1 MSHALIW
8 TELDPNNI
16 SAEQTHEVPFAGFG
30 TIVAGTWNKRLF
42 KLNWINSSVE
52 DVKLSLDDEYADI
65 YTSSHFPQIAKNQ
78 NLKFLEDLGF
88 EVRMTTLD
96 GYVVNQLADANIA
109 TNVNISTGTLS
120 GVNKLLAPQYVD
132 GVKID
137 PASKILVKSQTS
149 AIENGLYKVSVI
161 DPASSNSLKFYNA
174 DEILYAG
181 KIVSIGGSSWFSYLK
196 NYAPFEFASYGSTD
210 VTWVDRSTTYKLKD
224 VQAASSS
231 SLIYN
236 GSGISLTTDSID
248 GYSLNLNDRVL
259 IKSQNTKSQNGIY
272 FVSSLYATDAN
283 TLVDPRNSTDSADNF
298 WDLAVSYINNNVPVS
313 LQILHGNT
321 YGGKY
326 YRYYSATAN
335 TTGSGTTAN
344 LSWTDSTHF
353 YGSTSADFYYEI
365 SSSSGILFTTGT
377 GNAGILRS
385 TPNLISGNGGTNF
398 SLIAGHTVLVKHNLN
413 TAYSGVYTVVNPGDS
428 GTASS
433 GYWQRKT
440 SFDTVAEFVPT
451 VVKTTNNKSS
461 VTGGEFFYL
470 NRSNTYQSNYTLNV
484 DGISITDRYQPYIY
498 EPVTNLATS
507 KITNF
512 NSINISSFASGG
524 IAISQRVLVTNQF
537 PNYSENGIYIVQ
549 DSGLGSTFGL
559 SYNSGFSISRG
570 ALATSAGIAAT
581 FFLYASGNSTAVG
594 STDIKWVNITN
605 APTVK
610 ITATTTVD
618 KFTSGTYINELD
630 FDTTV
635 GTGATVLV
643 NTTNNKIN
651 GIYSATLGNA
661 TKAQF
666 DYNSGLQNFV
676 LNIYK
681 NILTTSN
688 VNYTV
693 SPNLREQIK
702 AKYIASS
709 IASTEYGNVYVPE
722 INFPATSNYSDYFT
736 NGNGSALLQDL
747 EMDWY
752 DQNFQTY
759 TVRGVYYA
767 SSTAGLPISA
777 GTAISTG
784 IYNGSTYIQIKPGE
798 DVLFYIGSGNAST
811 HSYNGIYR
819 ARKVS
824 TGTSVY
830 FEKHEDFNFT
840 TKFESNT
847 NLKSHASPYERPTK
861 VVVDHGYFIAGS
873 SFSFD
878 RVYMQGALGYNVRTS
893 ALGSSAIAPDDN
905 NQYHAGSEIYV
916 KDSQI
921 FLTRDYDNLHNFANL
936 APIQH
941 FLSGLMS
948 TYDKINKDMLVVNR
962 GQQLYSLRSGSLV
975 RYYYELGDRVIYQ
988 DPLEDTYN
996 SNVRSSTNGI
1006 YQIVNIDASSWTYY
1020 LRKVKHMATNGHL
1033 DHAKRL
1039 KLHSNN
1045 ILTDVSLSLVAYEG
1059 LGSTYTF
1066 STDNYPTG
1074 NSAEPN
1080 MDVIVY
1086 NSITGAATTYHIDD
1100 DFIYSSLTGILTPLS
1115 SLGSS
1120 NDELVVYLYSS
1131 HLIPRYNQ
1139 INKSLYNRN
1148 YNVNQVLKDKSQFN
1162 TTSVK
1167 SGTGWTAEKSYFL
1180 IHNSVGNAT
1189 STDTLYNRDRKNW
1202 FNEFDSSLKYHTYI
1216 NHIAGVG
1223 QTIDYFFARR
1233 LSSDGYYLSAG
1244 NASSSTFVDTGLV
1257 EPGTGLSTGLFVGPI
1272 YLEKNKYSSSGYAST
1287 TWFTDYALSATNNV
1301 LVLSNTSAILSTTD
1315 RSSYFNN
1322 KNISTTKTSAGKSD
1336 TKIYTFAS
1344 TGYSSV
1350 NLTYHSSFA
1359 NPLPTIK
1366 ASAGINTYFLYF
1378 DPDATDRATDSRSW
1392 LNIADSAIYSCNT
1405 STTANISDLT
1415 NLGSN
1420 SLNGYSLSNG
1430 NLILVNN
1437 QTDKKQN
1444 GIYSV
1449 VSNAIYKLTRAED
1462 FNSSS
1467 HIRNLGRVSYGN
1479 QIFELLLPSGSYT
1492 LGSTDLIWNLVG
1504 TGYTI
1509 DVMAVTSTNYSSGT
1523 AATNFPDTIDS
1534 YLLSNNDKVFLLG
1547 QSSNVEKYVGRLKK
1561 NLQPQLSRVAEGGSG
1576 NTAQFSITN
1585 CFATDTNRNKSYELY
1600 FDPSQ
1605 TTLGTHDISWFERN
1619 YINNYVSASTAST
1632 TNYDITLTP
1641 DWTTV
1646 IPGSRVLLKNQ
1657 SNAKENGIYVI
1668 DNEKSY
1674 FLTRNEDL
1682 DEDYE
1687 FSSNRKVYVLSGNN
1701 NSGYYGLSYDENLT
1715 PAIDVTSLFWN
1726 KVNEVQYLNNC
1737 NCATTASNTD
1747 IDLSNPPT
1755 SIDGVTLEKNYRILV
1770 KNQDSNKEQN
1780 GIYVLTDTKN
1790 KIWQRSSDLDSS
1802 EKLVPQLSTQITSGS
1817 SNGSKIYRIVL
1828 PVPNTITNIQ
1838 ATSYT
1843 LETTDIEWN
1852 EVSASGLFNSSPETW
1867 QKIGTGTSNTFNLGS
1882 YSMDSSTISSS
1893 KRIGIAIKVPSASTL
1908 SNNLITENG
1917 KVRNIRFKVEYK
1929 TKED

>member
-52 DVKLSLDDEYADI
+52 DVKISLDDNYADI

-78 NLKFLEDLGF
+78 NLKFIEDLGF
-88 EVRMTTLD
+88 EVRMTPLD
-96 GYVVNQLADANIA
+96 GYVVNQLADAKVASNI
-109 TNVNISTGTLS
+109 NIPTGTLS
-120 GVNKLLAPQYVD
+120 GVSKLLAPLYID

-137 PASKILVKSQTS
+137 SDTKILVKSQTS
-149 AIENGLYKVSVI
+149 AAENGLYKVSVV
-161 DPASSNSLKFYNA
+161 DPASTNSLKFYNA

-181 KIVSIGGSSWFSYLK
+181 KIVSIGSSSWFSYLK
-196 NYAPFEFASYGSTD
+196 NYSPFEFAAYGSTD

-231 SLIYN
+231 NLFYN
-236 GSGISLTTDSID
+236 GSGISLTTDAVD
-248 GYSLNLNDRVL
+248 GYSVNQNDRIL
-259 IKSQNTKSQNGIY
+259 IKNQTTKSQNGIY
-272 FVSSLYATDAN
+272 YVSSLYATDSN
-283 TLVDPRNSTDSADNF
+283 TLVDTRSSTNSADNF
-298 WDLAVSYINNNVPVS
+298 WDLAVSYIKNNVPVS

-326 YRYYSATAN
+326 YRYYSATAS

-344 LSWTDSTHF
+344 LLWTDATHF
-353 YGSTSADFYYEI
+353 YGSSTTDFYYEV

-398 SLIAGHTVLVKHNLN
+398 NVLAGHTVLVKHSNS
-413 TAYSGVYTVVNPGDS
+413 AYSGVYTVINPGDS

-433 GYWQRKT
+433 GFWQRNT
-440 SFDTVAEFVPT
+440 SFDTVGEFVPT

-461 VTGGEFFYL
+461 VTGSEFFYL
-470 NRSNTYQSNYTLNV
+470 NRSNTYQSNYTLNT
-484 DGISITDRYQPYIY
+484 DEISITDRYQPYIY
-498 EPVTNLATS
+498 EPVTNFTTS
-507 KITNF
+507 RITNF
-512 NSINISSFASGG
+512 NKINISSFASGG
-524 IAISQRVLVTNQF
+524 IAISQRVLVSNQF
-537 PNYSENGIYIVQ
+537 PNYTENGIYIVQ

-559 SYNSGFSISRG
+559 VYNSAFSINRG

-581 FFLYASGNSTAVG
+581 YFLYASGTSTGAG
-594 STDIKWVNITN
+594 STDVKWVNITN
-605 APTVK
+605 APVVK

-630 FDTTV
+630 FDSTI
-635 GTGATVLV
+635 GTGATILV
-643 NTTNNKIN
+643 NTTNEKIN

-661 TKAQF
+661 TKAKF
-666 DYNSGLQNFV
+666 NYNSGLQNFV

-688 VNYTV
+688 TNYTV

-709 IASTEYGNVYVPE
+709 IASTEYGNVFVPE

-777 GTAISTG
+777 GTAISSG
-784 IYNGSTYIQIKPGE
+784 IYNGSTYVQIKPGE

-840 TKFESNT
+840 TKFESGT

-873 SFSFD
+873 SFSYN
-878 RVYMQGALGYNVRTS
+878 RVYMQGIVGYNVRTS
-893 ALGSSAIAPDDN
+893 ALGSSAITPDDN
-905 NQYHAGSEIYV
+905 NQYHAGSEIFV
-916 KDSQI
+916 KDSEI

-936 APIQH
+936 APVQH
-941 FLSGLMS
+941 FLAGAMS
-948 TYDKINKDMLVVNR
+948 TYDKINKDMLIVNR

-988 DPLEDTYN
+988 DASEDTYN
-996 SNVRSSTNGI
+996 SNVRTSTNGI
-1006 YQIVNIDASSWTYY
+1006 YQIVNIDTSSWTYY

-1045 ILTDVSLSLVAYEG
+1045 VLTDVSLSLVSYEG
-1059 LGSTYTF
+1059 LGTTYTF
-1066 STDNYPTG
+1066 STNNYPTG
-1074 NSAEPN
+1074 NSAAAN

-1100 DFIYSSLTGILTPLS
+1100 DFIYSSTTGVLTPFS
-1115 SLGSS
+1115 ALGAST
-1120 NDELVVYLYSS
+1120 DELVVYLYSS
-1131 HLIPRYNQ
+1131 HLTPRYNQ
-1139 INKSLYNRN
+1139 PKKSLYNRN
-1148 YNVNQVLKDKSQFN
+1148 YNVNQVLRDKSQLNSLN
-1162 TTSVK
+1162 TK

-1180 IHNSVGNAT
+1180 IHNTVGNAT
-1189 STDTLYNRDRKNW
+1189 TTDTLYNRDRKNW
-1202 FNEFDSSLKYHTYI
+1202 FNELDNSLKYHTYI
-1216 NHIAGVG
+1216 NHIVGVG

-1244 NASSSTFVDTGLV
+1244 NATSSTFVDTGLI
-1257 EPGTGLSTGLFVGPI
+1257 EPGTGLSTGLFVGPL

-1287 TWFTDYALSATNNV
+1287 SWFNDYSLTASNNV
-1301 LVLSNTSAILSTTD
+1301 LVLTNTSAILSTTD
-1315 RSSYFNN
+1315 RSSYYNN
-1322 KNISTTKTSAGKSD
+1322 KNVSTTKTIAGKSD

-1350 NLTYHSSFA
+1350 SLTYHSSFT
-1359 NPLPTIK
+1359 NPLSAIK

-1378 DPDATDRATDSRSW
+1378 DPNATDRSSDSRSW
-1392 LNIADSAIYSCNT
+1392 LNIADSTVFSCDIST
-1405 STTANISDLT
+1405 SSNISDFT

-1420 SLNGYSLSNG
+1420 KINGYTISNG
-1430 NLILVNN
+1430 NLVLVKD

-1449 VSNAIYKLTRAED
+1449 VSNTIYKLTRAED

-1467 HIRNLGRVSYGN
+1467 HIRSLGRVSYGN
-1479 QIFELLLPSGSYT
+1479 QAYELLLPSGSYT

-1504 TGYTI
+1504 SGYTI
-1509 DVMAVTSTNYSSGT
+1509 DVMAVTNTNYSSGT
-1523 AATNFPDTIDS
+1523 AATNFPDTVDS
-1534 YLLSNNDKVFLLG
+1534 FALSNNDKVLLLG
-1547 QSSNVEKYVGRLKK
+1547 QSSNAEKYVGRLSK
-1561 NLQPQLSRVAEGGSG
+1561 NLQPQLSRVTEGGSG
-1576 NTAQFSITN
+1576 NSSYFSITN
-1585 CFATDTNRNKSYELY
+1585 CFVTDTNRNKIYELY
-1600 FDPSQ
+1600 FNPAE

-1619 YINNYVSASTAST
+1619 YLSNYVAASTAST
-1632 TNYDITLTP
+1632 TNYNISSSP
-1641 DWTTV
+1641 DWSTV
-1646 IPGSRVLLKNQ
+1646 TAGSRVLLKNQ
-1657 SNAKENGIYVI
+1657 SNAKENGLYVI
-1668 DNEKSY
+1668 DNEKSF
-1674 FLTRNEDL
+1674 FLTRNDDL
-1682 DEDYE
+1682 DEDSE
-1687 FSSNRKVYVLSGNN
+1687 FSSNRKVHVLSGNN
-1701 NSGYYGLSYDENLT
+1701 NTGYYGLSYNEAIT
-1715 PAIDVTSLFWN
+1715 PAINTTSMYWT
-1726 KVNEVQYLNNC
+1726 KVNEVQYLDDC

-1747 IDLSNPPT
+1747 IDLTNPPT
-1755 SIDGVTLEKNYRILV
+1755 SIDGVTLEKNYRVLV

-1780 GIYVLTDTKN
+1780 GIYVVTDTKN
-1790 KIWQRSSDLDSS
+1790 KIWQRSSDLNSN
-1802 EKLVPQLSTQITSGS
+1802 EKLVPQLSTQILSGS

-1828 PVPNTITNIQ
+1828 PIPSTITNTQ
-1838 ATSYT
+1838 ATAYT
-1843 LETTDIEWN
+1843 LETTEVEWN

-1882 YSMDSSTISSS
+1882 YSMDSSSVSSS

>member
-8 TELDPNNI
+8 TELNPNNI

-52 DVKLSLDDEYADI
+52 DVKISLDDNYADI

-78 NLKFLEDLGF
+78 NLKFIEDLGF
-88 EVRMTTLD
+88 EVRMTPLD
-96 GYVVNQLADANIA
+96 GYVVNQLADAKVASNNNIP
-109 TNVNISTGTLS
+109 TGTLS
-120 GVNKLLAPQYVD
+120 GVSKLLAPQYID
-132 GVKID
+132 GIKID
-137 PASKILVKSQTS
+137 SDTKILVKSQTTAS
-149 AIENGLYKVSVI
+149 ENGLYKVSVV

-181 KIVSIGGSSWFSYLK
+181 KIVSIGSSSWFSHLK
-196 NYAPFEFASYGSTD
+196 NYSPFEFAAYGSTD
-210 VTWVDRSTTYKLKD
+210 VTWVDRSTTYRLRD

-231 SLIYN
+231 NLFYN
-236 GSGISLTTDSID
+236 GSGISLTTDSVD
-248 GYSLNLNDRVL
+248 GYSVVQNDRIL
-259 IKSQNTKSQNGIY
+259 IKNQTTKSQNGIY
-272 FVSSLYATDAN
+272 FVSSLYATDSN
-283 TLVDPRNSTDSADNF
+283 TLVDTRNSTNSADNF
-298 WDLAVSYINNNVPVS
+298 WDLAVSYIKNNVPVS

-326 YRYYSATAN
+326 YRYYSSTAS
-335 TTGSGTTAN
+335 TTGSGSTAD
-344 LSWTDSTHF
+344 LLWTDATHF
-353 YGSTSADFYYEI
+353 YGSTTTDFYYEI

-398 SLIAGHTVLVKHNLN
+398 NVLAGHTVLVKHSN
-413 TAYSGVYTVVNPGDS
+413 TAYSGVYTVINPGDS

-433 GYWQRKT
+433 GFWQRNT
-440 SFDTVAEFVPT
+440 SFDTVGEFVPT

-461 VTGGEFFYL
+461 ITGSEFFYL
-470 NRSNTYQSNYTLNV
+470 NRSNTFQSNYTLNT

-498 EPVTNLATS
+498 EPVTNITTS
-507 KITNF
+507 RITDF
-512 NSINISSFASGG
+512 NKINISSFASGG
-524 IAISQRVLVTNQF
+524 IAISQRVLVSNQF
-537 PNYSENGIYIVQ
+537 PNYAENGIYLVQ

-559 SYNSGFSISRG
+559 VYNSAFSINRG

-581 FFLYASGNSTAVG
+581 YFLYASGTSTGAG
-594 STDIKWVNITN
+594 ATDVKWVNITN
-605 APTVK
+605 APIVK

-618 KFTSGTYINELD
+618 RITSGTYINELD
-630 FDTTV
+630 FDSTI
-635 GTGATVLV
+635 GTGATILV

-661 TKAQF
+661 TKAKF

-709 IASTEYGNVYVPE
+709 IASTEYGNVFVPE

-777 GTAISTG
+777 GTAISSG
-784 IYNGSTYIQIKPGE
+784 IYNGSTYVQIRPGE

-819 ARKVS
+819 ARRVAA
-824 TGTSVY
+824 GTSVF

-840 TKFESNT
+840 TKFESGT

-878 RVYMQGALGYNVRTS
+878 RVYMQGIVGYNVRTS
-893 ALGSSAIAPDDN
+893 ALGSSAITPDDI
-905 NQYHAGSEIYV
+905 NQYHAGSEIFV
-916 KDSQI
+916 KDSEI

-936 APIQH
+936 APVQH
-941 FLSGLMS
+941 FLTGAMS
-948 TYDKINKDMLVVNR
+948 TYDKINKDMLIVNR

-975 RYYYELGDRVIYQ
+975 RYYYEIGDRVIYQ
-988 DPLEDTYN
+988 DSSEDIYN

-1006 YQIVNIDASSWTYY
+1006 YQIVNIDTSSWTYY

-1045 ILTDVSLSLVAYEG
+1045 ILTDVSLSLVSYEG
-1059 LGSTYTF
+1059 LGTTYTF

-1074 NSAEPN
+1074 NSAAAN

-1086 NSITGAATTYHIDD
+1086 NSVTGAATTYHIDD
-1100 DFIYSSLTGILTPLS
+1100 DFVYSSTTGVLTPFS
-1115 SLGSS
+1115 ALGAST
-1120 NDELVVYLYSS
+1120 DELVVYLYSS
-1131 HLIPRYNQ
+1131 HLTPRYNQ
-1139 INKSLYNRN
+1139 PKKSLYNRN
-1148 YNVNQVLKDKSQFN
+1148 YNVNQVLRDKSQFN
-1162 TTSVK
+1162 SLSTK
-1167 SGTGWTAEKSYFL
+1167 SGTGWTAEKAYFL
-1180 IHNSVGNAT
+1180 IHNTVGNAT
-1189 STDTLYNRDRKNW
+1189 TTDTLYNRDRKNW
-1202 FNEFDSSLKYHTYI
+1202 FNELDNSLKYHTYI
-1216 NHIAGVG
+1216 NHIVGVG

-1244 NASSSTFVDTGLV
+1244 NATSSTFIDTGLI
-1257 EPGTGLSTGLFVGPI
+1257 EPGTGLSTGLFVGPL

-1287 TWFTDYALSATNNV
+1287 SWFTDYTLTATDNV
-1301 LVLSNTSAILSTTD
+1301 LVLTNTSAILSTTD
-1315 RSSYFNN
+1315 RSSYYNN
-1322 KNISTTKTSAGKSD
+1322 KDISTTKTTAGKSD

-1350 NLTYHSSFA
+1350 SLAYLSSFT
-1359 NPLPTIK
+1359 NPLSAIK

-1378 DPDATDRATDSRSW
+1378 DPDATDRASDSRSW
-1392 LNIADSAIYSCNT
+1392 LNIADSTVFACNVST
-1405 STTANISDLT
+1405 SSNISDFT

-1420 SLNGYSLSNG
+1420 SINGYSISNG
-1430 NLILVNN
+1430 NLVLVKD

-1467 HIRNLGRVSYGN
+1467 HIRSLGRVSYGN
-1479 QIFELLLPSGSYT
+1479 QTYELLLPSGSYT

-1509 DVMAVTSTNYSSGT
+1509 DVMAVTNSNYSSGT
-1523 AATNFPDTIDS
+1523 AATNFPDTVDS
-1534 YLLSNNDKVFLLG
+1534 FTLSNNDKVLLLG
-1547 QSSNVEKYVGRLKK
+1547 QSSNAEKYVGRLSK
-1561 NLQPQLSRVAEGGSG
+1561 NLQPQLSRVTEGGSG
-1576 NTAQFSITN
+1576 NTSHFSITN
-1585 CFATDTNRNKSYELY
+1585 CFVTDTNRNKIYELY
-1600 FDPSQ
+1600 FNPSE
-1605 TTLGTHDISWFERN
+1605 TTLGTSDINWFERN
-1619 YINNYVSASTAST
+1619 YLANYVAASTAST

-1646 IPGSRVLLKNQ
+1646 TAGSRVLLKNQ
-1657 SNAKENGIYVI
+1657 SNPKQNGLYVI

-1682 DEDYE
+1682 DEDSE
-1687 FSSNRKVYVLSGNN
+1687 FSSNRKVHVLSGNN
-1701 NSGYYGLSYDENLT
+1701 NQGYYGLSYNEAVT
-1715 PAIDVTSLFWN
+1715 PAIDVTSMYWTL
-1726 KVNEVQYLNNC
+1726 VNEVQYLDDC

-1747 IDLSNPPT
+1747 IDLTNPPT

-1780 GIYVLTDTKN
+1780 GIYVVTDTKN
-1790 KIWQRSSDLDSS
+1790 KVWQRSSDLNSN
-1802 EKLVPQLSTQITSGS
+1802 EKLVPQLSTQILSGS

-1828 PVPNTITNIQ
+1828 PIPTTITNTQIT
-1838 ATSYT
+1838 AYT
-1843 LETTDIEWN
+1843 LETTEIEWN

-1882 YSMDSSTISSS
+1882 YSMDSSSISSS

>member
-52 DVKLSLDDEYADI
+52 DVKISLDDNYADI

-78 NLKFLEDLGF
+78 NLKFIEDLGF
-88 EVRMTTLD
+88 EVRMTPLD
-96 GYVVNQLADANIA
+96 GYVVNQLADAKVASNNNIP
-109 TNVNISTGTLS
+109 TGTLS
-120 GVNKLLAPQYVD
+120 GVSKLLAPLYID

-137 PASKILVKSQTS
+137 SDTKILVKSQTS
-149 AIENGLYKVSVI
+149 ASENGLYKVSVV
-161 DPASSNSLKFYNA
+161 DPASTNSLKFYNA

-181 KIVSIGGSSWFSYLK
+181 KIVSIGSSSWFSYLK
-196 NYAPFEFASYGSTD
+196 NYSPFEFAAYGSTD
-210 VTWVDRSTTYKLKD
+210 VTWVDRSTTYRLKD
-224 VQAASSS
+224 VQVASSS
-231 SLIYN
+231 NLFYN
-236 GSGISLTTDSID
+236 GSGISLTTDAVD
-248 GYSLNLNDRVL
+248 GYSVNQNDRIL
-259 IKSQNTKSQNGIY
+259 IKNQTTKSQNGIY
-272 FVSSLYATDAN
+272 YVSSLYATDSN
-283 TLVDPRNSTDSADNF
+283 TLVDTRSSTNSADNF
-298 WDLAVSYINNNVPVS
+298 WDLAVSYIKNNVPVS

-326 YRYYSATAN
+326 YRYYSSTAS
-335 TTGSGTTAN
+335 TTGSGSTAD
-344 LSWTDSTHF
+344 LLWTDATHF
-353 YGSTSADFYYEI
+353 YGSTTTDFYYEI

-398 SLIAGHTVLVKHNLN
+398 NVLAGHTVLVKHSNS
-413 TAYSGVYTVVNPGDS
+413 AYSGVYTVINPGDS

-433 GYWQRKT
+433 GYWQRNT
-440 SFDTVAEFVPT
+440 SFDTVGEFVPT
-451 VVKTTNNKSS
+451 VIKTTNNKSS
-461 VTGGEFFYL
+461 VTGSEFFYL
-470 NRSNTYQSNYTLNV
+470 NRSNTYQSNYTLNT

-498 EPVTNLATS
+498 EPVTNITTS
-507 KITNF
+507 RITDF
-512 NSINISSFASGG
+512 NKINISSFASGG
-524 IAISQRVLVTNQF
+524 IAISQRVLVSNQF
-537 PNYSENGIYIVQ
+537 PNYTENGIYIVQ

-559 SYNSGFSISRG
+559 VYNSAFSINRG

-581 FFLYASGNSTAVG
+581 YFLYASGTSTGAG
-594 STDIKWVNITN
+594 STDVKWVNITN
-605 APTVK
+605 APVVK

-618 KFTSGTYINELD
+618 RFTSGTYINELD
-630 FDTTV
+630 FDSTI
-635 GTGATVLV
+635 GTGATILV
-643 NTTNNKIN
+643 NTTNEKIN

-661 TKAQF
+661 TKAKF

-688 VNYTV
+688 TNYTV

-709 IASTEYGNVYVPE
+709 IASTEYGNVFVPE
-722 INFPATSNYSDYFT
+722 INFPATSNYSDYFS

-767 SSTAGLPISA
+767 STTAGLPISA
-777 GTAISTG
+777 GTAISSG
-784 IYNGSTYIQIKPGE
+784 IYNGSTYVQIKPGE

-840 TKFESNT
+840 TKFESGT

-873 SFSFD
+873 TFSYN
-878 RVYMQGALGYNVRTS
+878 RVYMQGIVGYNVRTS
-893 ALGSSAIAPDDN
+893 ALGSSAITPDDN
-905 NQYHAGSEIYV
+905 NQYHAGSEIFV
-916 KDSQI
+916 KDSEI

-936 APIQH
+936 APVQH
-941 FLSGLMS
+941 FLAGAMS
-948 TYDKINKDMLVVNR
+948 TYDKINKDMLIVNR

-988 DPLEDTYN
+988 DSSEDTYN
-996 SNVRSSTNGI
+996 SNVRTSTNGI
-1006 YQIVNIDASSWTYY
+1006 YQIVNIDTSSWTYY

-1045 ILTDVSLSLVAYEG
+1045 ILTDVSLSLVSYEG
-1059 LGSTYTF
+1059 LGTTYTF
-1066 STDNYPTG
+1066 STNNYPTG
-1074 NSAEPN
+1074 NSAAAN

-1100 DFIYSSLTGILTPLS
+1100 DFIYSPTTGVLTPFS
-1115 SLGSS
+1115 ALGAST
-1120 NDELVVYLYSS
+1120 DELVVYLYSS
-1131 HLIPRYNQ
+1131 HLTPRYNQ
-1139 INKSLYNRN
+1139 PKKSLYNRN
-1148 YNVNQVLKDKSQFN
+1148 YNVNQVLRDKSQFN
-1162 TTSVK
+1162 SINTK

-1180 IHNSVGNAT
+1180 IHNTVGNAT
-1189 STDTLYNRDRKNW
+1189 TTDTLYNRDRKNW
-1202 FNEFDSSLKYHTYI
+1202 FNELDSSLKYHTYI
-1216 NHIAGVG
+1216 DHIVGVG
-1223 QTIDYFFARR
+1223 QTIDYFFTRR

-1244 NASSSTFVDTGLV
+1244 NATSSTFIDTGLI
-1257 EPGTGLSTGLFVGPI
+1257 EPGTGLSTGLFVGPL

-1287 TWFTDYALSATNNV
+1287 SWFTDYTLTATNNV
-1301 LVLSNTSAILSTTD
+1301 LVLTNTSAILSTTD
-1315 RSSYFNN
+1315 RSSYYNN
-1322 KNISTTKTSAGKSD
+1322 KNVSTTKTTAGKSD

-1350 NLTYHSSFA
+1350 SLTYHSSFT
-1359 NPLPTIK
+1359 NPLSAIK

-1378 DPDATDRATDSRSW
+1378 DPDATDRSLDSRSW
-1392 LNIADSAIYSCNT
+1392 LNIADSIVFSCDIST
-1405 STTANISDLT
+1405 SSNISEFT

-1420 SLNGYSLSNG
+1420 KINGYTISNG
-1430 NLILVNN
+1430 NLVLVKD

-1449 VSNAIYKLTRAED
+1449 VSNTIYKLTRAED

-1467 HIRNLGRVSYGN
+1467 HIRSLGRVSYGN
-1479 QIFELLLPSGSYT
+1479 QSYELLLPSGSYT

-1504 TGYTI
+1504 SGYTI
-1509 DVMAVTSTNYSSGT
+1509 DVMAVTNTNYSSGT
-1523 AATNFPDTIDS
+1523 AATNFPDTVDS
-1534 YLLSNNDKVFLLG
+1534 FTLSNNDKVLLLG
-1547 QSSNVEKYVGRLKK
+1547 QSSNAEKYVGRLNK
-1561 NLQPQLSRVAEGGSG
+1561 NLQPQLSRVTEGGSG
-1576 NTAQFSITN
+1576 NSSYFSITN
-1585 CFATDTNRNKSYELY
+1585 CFVTDTNRNKIYELY
-1600 FDPSQ
+1600 FNPTE

-1619 YINNYVSASTAST
+1619 YLSNYVAASTAST
-1632 TNYDITLTP
+1632 TNYNISSTP
-1641 DWTTV
+1641 DWSTV
-1646 IPGSRVLLKNQ
+1646 TAGSRVLLKNQ
-1657 SNAKENGIYVI
+1657 SNAKENGLYVI
-1668 DNEKSY
+1668 DNEKSF
-1674 FLTRNEDL
+1674 FLTRNDDL
-1682 DEDYE
+1682 DEDSE
-1687 FSSNRKVYVLSGNN
+1687 FSSNRKVHVLSGNN
-1701 NSGYYGLSYDENLT
+1701 NTGYYGLSYNEAVT
-1715 PAIDVTSLFWN
+1715 PAINTTSLYWT
-1726 KVNEVQYLNNC
+1726 KVNEVQYLDDC

-1747 IDLSNPPT
+1747 IDLTNPPT
-1755 SIDGVTLEKNYRILV
+1755 SIDGVTLEKNYRVLV

-1780 GIYVLTDTKN
+1780 GIYVVTDTKN
-1790 KIWQRSSDLDSS
+1790 KIWQRSSDLNSNAN
-1802 EKLVPQLSTQITSGS
+1802 LVPQLSTQILSGS

-1828 PVPNTITNIQ
+1828 PIPSTITNTQIT
-1838 ATSYT
+1838 AYT
-1843 LETTDIEWN
+1843 LETTEIEWN

-1882 YSMDSSTISSS
+1882 YSMDSSSVSSS

>member
-8 TELDPNNI
+8 TELNPNNI

-52 DVKLSLDDEYADI
+52 DVKISLDDNYADI

-78 NLKFLEDLGF
+78 NLKFIEDLGF
-88 EVRMTTLD
+88 EVRMTPLD
-96 GYVVNQLADANIA
+96 GYVVNQLADAKVASNNNIP
-109 TNVNISTGTLS
+109 TGTLS
-120 GVNKLLAPQYVD
+120 GVSKLLAPQYID
-132 GVKID
+132 GIKID
-137 PASKILVKSQTS
+137 SDTKILVKSQTTAS
-149 AIENGLYKVSVI
+149 ENGLYKVSVV

-181 KIVSIGGSSWFSYLK
+181 KIVSIGSSSWFSHLK
-196 NYAPFEFASYGSTD
+196 NYSPFEFAAYGSTD
-210 VTWVDRSTTYKLKD
+210 VTWVDRSTTYRLRD

-231 SLIYN
+231 NLFYN
-236 GSGISLTTDSID
+236 GSGISLTTDSVD
-248 GYSLNLNDRVL
+248 GYSVVQNDRIL
-259 IKSQNTKSQNGIY
+259 IKNQTTKSQNGIY
-272 FVSSLYATDAN
+272 FVSSLYATDSN
-283 TLVDPRNSTDSADNF
+283 TLVDTRNSTNSADNF
-298 WDLAVSYINNNVPVS
+298 WDLAVSYIKNNVPVS

-326 YRYYSATAN
+326 YRYYSSTAS
-335 TTGSGTTAN
+335 TTGSGSTAD
-344 LSWTDSTHF
+344 LLWTDATHF
-353 YGSTSADFYYEI
+353 YGSTTTDFYYEI

-398 SLIAGHTVLVKHNLN
+398 NVLAGHTVLVKHSN
-413 TAYSGVYTVVNPGDS
+413 TAYSGVYTVINPGDS

-433 GYWQRKT
+433 GFWQRNT
-440 SFDTVAEFVPT
+440 SFDTVGEFVPT

-461 VTGGEFFYL
+461 ITGSEFFYL
-470 NRSNTYQSNYTLNV
+470 NRSNTFQSNYTLNT

-498 EPVTNLATS
+498 EPVTNITTS
-507 KITNF
+507 RITDF
-512 NSINISSFASGG
+512 NKINISSFASGG
-524 IAISQRVLVTNQF
+524 IAISQRVLVSNQF
-537 PNYSENGIYIVQ
+537 PNYAENGIYLVQ

-559 SYNSGFSISRG
+559 VYNSAFSINRG

-581 FFLYASGNSTAVG
+581 YFLYASGTSTGAG
-594 STDIKWVNITN
+594 ATDVKWVNITN
-605 APTVK
+605 APIVK

-618 KFTSGTYINELD
+618 RITSGTYINELD
-630 FDTTV
+630 FDSTI
-635 GTGATVLV
+635 GTGATILV

-661 TKAQF
+661 TKAKF

-709 IASTEYGNVYVPE
+709 IASTEYGIVFVPE

-777 GTAISTG
+777 GTAISSG
-784 IYNGSTYIQIKPGE
+784 IYNGSTYVQIRPGE

-819 ARKVS
+819 ARRVAA
-824 TGTSVY
+824 GTSVF

-840 TKFESNT
+840 TKFESGT

-878 RVYMQGALGYNVRTS
+878 RVYMQGIVGYNVRTS
-893 ALGSSAIAPDDN
+893 ALGSSAITPDDI
-905 NQYHAGSEIYV
+905 NQYHAGSEIFV
-916 KDSQI
+916 KDSEI

-936 APIQH
+936 APVQH
-941 FLSGLMS
+941 FLTGAMS
-948 TYDKINKDMLVVNR
+948 TYDKINKDMLIVNR

-975 RYYYELGDRVIYQ
+975 RYYYEIGDRVIYQ
-988 DPLEDTYN
+988 DSSEDIYN

-1006 YQIVNIDASSWTYY
+1006 YQIVNIDTSSWTYY

-1045 ILTDVSLSLVAYEG
+1045 ILTDVSLSLVSYEG
-1059 LGSTYTF
+1059 LGTTYTF

-1074 NSAEPN
+1074 NSAAAN

-1086 NSITGAATTYHIDD
+1086 NSVTGAATTYHIDD
-1100 DFIYSSLTGILTPLS
+1100 DFVYSSTTGVLTPFS
-1115 SLGSS
+1115 ALGAST
-1120 NDELVVYLYSS
+1120 DELVVYLYSS
-1131 HLIPRYNQ
+1131 HLTPRYNQ
-1139 INKSLYNRN
+1139 PKKSLYNRN
-1148 YNVNQVLKDKSQFN
+1148 YNVNQVLRDKSQFN
-1162 TTSVK
+1162 SLSTK
-1167 SGTGWTAEKSYFL
+1167 SGTGWTAEKAYFL
-1180 IHNSVGNAT
+1180 IHNTVGNAT
-1189 STDTLYNRDRKNW
+1189 TTDTLYNRDRKNW
-1202 FNEFDSSLKYHTYI
+1202 FNELDNSLKYHTYI
-1216 NHIAGVG
+1216 NHIVGVG

-1244 NASSSTFVDTGLV
+1244 NATSSTFIDTGLI
-1257 EPGTGLSTGLFVGPI
+1257 EPGTGLSTGLFVGPL

-1287 TWFTDYALSATNNV
+1287 SWFTDYTLTATDNV
-1301 LVLSNTSAILSTTD
+1301 LVLTNTSAILSTTD
-1315 RSSYFNN
+1315 RSSYYNN
-1322 KNISTTKTSAGKSD
+1322 KDISTTKTTAGKSD

-1350 NLTYHSSFA
+1350 SLAYLSSFT
-1359 NPLPTIK
+1359 NPLSAIK

-1378 DPDATDRATDSRSW
+1378 DPDATDRASDSRSW
-1392 LNIADSAIYSCNT
+1392 LNIADSTVFACNVST
-1405 STTANISDLT
+1405 SSSISDFT

-1420 SLNGYSLSNG
+1420 SINGYSISNG
-1430 NLILVNN
+1430 NLVLVKD

-1467 HIRNLGRVSYGN
+1467 HIRSLGRVSYGN
-1479 QIFELLLPSGSYT
+1479 QTYELLLPSGSYT

-1509 DVMAVTSTNYSSGT
+1509 DVMAVTNSNYSSGT
-1523 AATNFPDTIDS
+1523 AATNFPDTVDS
-1534 YLLSNNDKVFLLG
+1534 FTLSNNDKVLLLG
-1547 QSSNVEKYVGRLKK
+1547 QSSNAEKYVGRLSK
-1561 NLQPQLSRVAEGGSG
+1561 NLQPQLSRVTEGGSG
-1576 NTAQFSITN
+1576 NTSHFSITN
-1585 CFATDTNRNKSYELY
+1585 CFVTDTNRNKIYELY
-1600 FDPSQ
+1600 FNPSE
-1605 TTLGTHDISWFERN
+1605 TTLGTSDINWFERN
-1619 YINNYVSASTAST
+1619 YLANYVAASTAST

-1646 IPGSRVLLKNQ
+1646 TAGSRVLLKNQ
-1657 SNAKENGIYVI
+1657 SNPKQNGLYVI

-1682 DEDYE
+1682 DEDSE
-1687 FSSNRKVYVLSGNN
+1687 FSSNRKVHVLSGNN
-1701 NSGYYGLSYDENLT
+1701 NQGYYGLSYNEAVT
-1715 PAIDVTSLFWN
+1715 PAIDVTSMYWTL
-1726 KVNEVQYLNNC
+1726 VNEVQYLDDC

-1747 IDLSNPPT
+1747 IDLTNPPT

-1780 GIYVLTDTKN
+1780 GIYVVTDTKN
-1790 KIWQRSSDLDSS
+1790 KVWQRSSDLNSN
-1802 EKLVPQLSTQITSGS
+1802 EKLVPQLSTQILSGS

-1828 PVPNTITNIQ
+1828 PIPTTITNTQIT
-1838 ATSYT
+1838 AYT
-1843 LETTDIEWN
+1843 LETTEIEWN

-1882 YSMDSSTISSS
+1882 YSMDSSSISSS

>member
-8 TELDPNNI
+8 TELNPNNI

-52 DVKLSLDDEYADI
+52 DVKISLDDNYADI

-78 NLKFLEDLGF
+78 NLKFIEDLGF
-88 EVRMTTLD
+88 EVRMTPLD
-96 GYVVNQLADANIA
+96 GYVVNQLADAKVASNI
-109 TNVNISTGTLS
+109 NIPTGTLS
-120 GVNKLLAPQYVD
+120 GVSKLLAPLYID

-137 PASKILVKSQTS
+137 SDTKILVKSQTS
-149 AIENGLYKVSVI
+149 AAENGLYKVSVV
-161 DPASSNSLKFYNA
+161 DPASTNSLKFYNA

-181 KIVSIGGSSWFSYLK
+181 KIVSIGSSSWFSYLK
-196 NYAPFEFASYGSTD
+196 NYSPFEFAAYGSTD

-231 SLIYN
+231 NLFYN
-236 GSGISLTTDSID
+236 GSGISLTTDAVD
-248 GYSLNLNDRVL
+248 GYSVNQNDRIL
-259 IKSQNTKSQNGIY
+259 IKNQTTKSQNGIY
-272 FVSSLYATDAN
+272 YVSSLYATDSN
-283 TLVDPRNSTDSADNF
+283 TLVDTRSSTNSADNF
-298 WDLAVSYINNNVPVS
+298 WDLAVSYIKNNVPVS

-326 YRYYSATAN
+326 YRYYSATAS

-344 LSWTDSTHF
+344 LLWTDATHF
-353 YGSTSADFYYEI
+353 YGSSTTDFYYEV

-398 SLIAGHTVLVKHNLN
+398 NVLAGHTVLVKHSNS
-413 TAYSGVYTVVNPGDS
+413 AYSGVYTVINPGDS

-433 GYWQRKT
+433 GFWQRNT
-440 SFDTVAEFVPT
+440 SFDTVGEFVPT

-461 VTGGEFFYL
+461 VTGSEFFYL
-470 NRSNTYQSNYTLNV
+470 NRSNTYQSNYTLNT
-484 DGISITDRYQPYIY
+484 DEISITDRYQPYIY
-498 EPVTNLATS
+498 EPVTNFTTS
-507 KITNF
+507 RITNF
-512 NSINISSFASGG
+512 NKINISSFASGG
-524 IAISQRVLVTNQF
+524 IAISQRVLVSNQF
-537 PNYSENGIYIVQ
+537 PNYTENGIYIVQ

-559 SYNSGFSISRG
+559 VYNSAFSINRG

-581 FFLYASGNSTAVG
+581 YFLYASGTSTGAG
-594 STDIKWVNITN
+594 STDVKWVNITN
-605 APTVK
+605 APVVK

-630 FDTTV
+630 FDSTI
-635 GTGATVLV
+635 GTGATILV
-643 NTTNNKIN
+643 NTTNEKIN

-661 TKAQF
+661 TKAKF
-666 DYNSGLQNFV
+666 NYNSGLQNFV

-688 VNYTV
+688 TNYTV

-709 IASTEYGNVYVPE
+709 IASTEYGNVFVPE

-777 GTAISTG
+777 GTAISSG
-784 IYNGSTYIQIKPGE
+784 IYNGSTYVQIKPGE

-840 TKFESNT
+840 TKFESGT

-873 SFSFD
+873 SFSYN
-878 RVYMQGALGYNVRTS
+878 RVYMQGIVGYNVRTS
-893 ALGSSAIAPDDN
+893 ALGSSAITPDDN
-905 NQYHAGSEIYV
+905 NQYHAGSEIFV
-916 KDSQI
+916 KDSEI

-936 APIQH
+936 APVQH
-941 FLSGLMS
+941 FLAGAMS
-948 TYDKINKDMLVVNR
+948 TYDKINKDMLIVNR

-988 DPLEDTYN
+988 DASEDTYN
-996 SNVRSSTNGI
+996 SNVRTSTNGI
-1006 YQIVNIDASSWTYY
+1006 YQIVNIDTSSWTYY

-1045 ILTDVSLSLVAYEG
+1045 VLTDVSLSLVSYEG
-1059 LGSTYTF
+1059 LGTTYTF
-1066 STDNYPTG
+1066 STNNYPTG
-1074 NSAEPN
+1074 NSAAAN

-1100 DFIYSSLTGILTPLS
+1100 DFIYSSTTGVLTPFS
-1115 SLGSS
+1115 ALGAST
-1120 NDELVVYLYSS
+1120 DELVVYLYSS
-1131 HLIPRYNQ
+1131 HLTPRYNQ
-1139 INKSLYNRN
+1139 PKKSLYNRN
-1148 YNVNQVLKDKSQFN
+1148 YNVNQVLRDKSQLNSLN
-1162 TTSVK
+1162 TK

-1180 IHNSVGNAT
+1180 IHNTVGNAT
-1189 STDTLYNRDRKNW
+1189 TTDTLYNRDRKNW
-1202 FNEFDSSLKYHTYI
+1202 FNELDNSLKYHTYI
-1216 NHIAGVG
+1216 NHIVGVG

-1244 NASSSTFVDTGLV
+1244 NATSSTFVDTGLI
-1257 EPGTGLSTGLFVGPI
+1257 EPGTGLSTGLFVGPL

-1287 TWFTDYALSATNNV
+1287 SWFNDYSLTASNNV
-1301 LVLSNTSAILSTTD
+1301 LVLTNTSAILSTTD
-1315 RSSYFNN
+1315 RSSYYNN
-1322 KNISTTKTSAGKSD
+1322 KNVSTTKTIAGKSD

-1350 NLTYHSSFA
+1350 SLTYHSSFT
-1359 NPLPTIK
+1359 NPLSAIK

-1378 DPDATDRATDSRSW
+1378 DPNATDRSSDSRSW
-1392 LNIADSAIYSCNT
+1392 LNIADSTVFSCDIST
-1405 STTANISDLT
+1405 SSNISDFT

-1420 SLNGYSLSNG
+1420 KINGYTISNG
-1430 NLILVNN
+1430 NLVLVKD

-1449 VSNAIYKLTRAED
+1449 VSNTIYKLTRAED

-1467 HIRNLGRVSYGN
+1467 HIRSLGRVSYGN
-1479 QIFELLLPSGSYT
+1479 QAYELLLPSGSYT

-1504 TGYTI
+1504 SGYTI
-1509 DVMAVTSTNYSSGT
+1509 DVMAVTNTNYSSGT
-1523 AATNFPDTIDS
+1523 AATNFPDTVDS
-1534 YLLSNNDKVFLLG
+1534 FALSNNDKVLLLG
-1547 QSSNVEKYVGRLKK
+1547 QSSNAEKYVGRLSK
-1561 NLQPQLSRVAEGGSG
+1561 NLQPQLSRVTEGGSG
-1576 NTAQFSITN
+1576 NSSYFSITN
-1585 CFATDTNRNKSYELY
+1585 CFVTDTNRNKIYELY
-1600 FDPSQ
+1600 FNPAE

-1619 YINNYVSASTAST
+1619 YLSNYVAASTAST
-1632 TNYDITLTP
+1632 TNYNISSSP
-1641 DWTTV
+1641 DWSTV
-1646 IPGSRVLLKNQ
+1646 TAGSRVLLKNQ
-1657 SNAKENGIYVI
+1657 SNAKENGLYVI
-1668 DNEKSY
+1668 DNEKSF
-1674 FLTRNEDL
+1674 FLTRNDDL
-1682 DEDYE
+1682 DEDSE
-1687 FSSNRKVYVLSGNN
+1687 FSSNRKVHVLSGNN
-1701 NSGYYGLSYDENLT
+1701 NTGYYGLSYNEAIT
-1715 PAIDVTSLFWN
+1715 PAINTTSMYWT
-1726 KVNEVQYLNNC
+1726 KVNEVQYLDDC

-1747 IDLSNPPT
+1747 IDLTNPPT
-1755 SIDGVTLEKNYRILV
+1755 SIDGVTLEKNYRVLV

-1780 GIYVLTDTKN
+1780 GIYVVTDTKN
-1790 KIWQRSSDLDSS
+1790 KIWQRSSDLNSN
-1802 EKLVPQLSTQITSGS
+1802 EKLVPQLSTQILSGS

-1828 PVPNTITNIQ
+1828 PIPSTITNTQ
-1838 ATSYT
+1838 ATAYT
-1843 LETTDIEWN
+1843 LETTEVEWN

-1882 YSMDSSTISSS
+1882 YSMDSSSVSSS